1 MYQLTIE
8 PLGEII
14 EVEEGQNILDAAL
27 RAGIYLPH
35 ACCHGLCG
43 TCKVDVL
50 EGDAEVGADASPF
63 ALMDF
68 ERDEGK
74 ILACCSTL
82 MSDATIEADI
92 DEEPD
97 ARVIPV
103 EDFNG
108 TVSRFEN
115 LTPTIKGVFITLDRD
130 IDFQAGQYV
139 QLEIPGE
146 DAPRAFSISN
156 PPGTAREIELNI
168 KLVEGGKGTT
178 WVHEQLGSGDKIKL
192 SAPYGRYFVRKSA
205 NLPMIFIAGGSGLSS
220 PRCMIHD
227 LLNSGCAEEI
237 TLVQGARD
245 IGELYY
251 KEEFEALAE
260 THDNFTYIPAL
271 SDEAPDEWTGFKG
284 FAHDAAKEAFN
295 NDFQN
300 HKAYVCGPP
309 VMIDACITT
318 LMQGRL
324 FERDIYMEKFIS
336 AADSEQTRSPLFK
349 KI

>member
-1 MYQLTIE
+1 MYQVTIE
-8 PLGEII
+8 PLGETID
-14 EVEEGQNILDAAL
+14 VEEGQTILDAAL

-50 EGDAEVGADASPF
+50 EGDVEQGEASPF
-63 ALMDF
+63 ALMEF

-74 ILACCSTL
+74 TLACCCTL
-82 MSDATIEADI
+82 MSDVTIEADI
-92 DEEPD
+92 DDEPD
-97 ARVIPV
+97 ARIIAV

-108 TVSRFEN
+108 TVARIEN
-115 LTPTIKGVFITLDRD
+115 LTPTIKGVFINLDRD
-130 IDFQAGQYV
+130 LDFQAGQYV

-156 PPGTAREIELNI
+156 PPGNPREIELNI

-178 WVHEQLGSGDKIKL
+178 WVHEQLKAGDEVKFT
-192 SAPYGRYFVRKSA
+192 APYGRFFVRRSA
-205 NLPMIFIAGGSGLSS
+205 NQPMIFIAGGSGLSS

-227 LLNSGCAEEI
+227 LLNSGCTEEI

-251 KEEFEALAE
+251 KHEFEALAAK
-260 THDNFTYIPAL
+260 HGNFTYIPAL
-271 SDEAPDEWTGFKG
+271 SDEAPEGWSGFAG
-284 FAHDAAKEAFN
+284 FAHDAAKAAFN

-300 HKAYVCGPP
+300 HKAYLCGPP
-309 VMIDACITT
+309 VMIDASITT
-318 LMQGRL
+318 LMRGRL
-324 FERDIYMEKFIS
+324 FERDIYTEKFIS
-336 AADSEQTRSPLFK
+336 AADSEETRSPLFRN
-349 KI
+349 I